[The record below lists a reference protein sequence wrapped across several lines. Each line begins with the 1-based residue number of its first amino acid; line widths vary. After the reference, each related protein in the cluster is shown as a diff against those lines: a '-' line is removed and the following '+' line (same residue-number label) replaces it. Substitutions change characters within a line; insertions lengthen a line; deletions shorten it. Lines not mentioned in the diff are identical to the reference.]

1 MGPLMLTLLAAGAVW
16 IATGIVLGVLLAD
29 AARWVRN
36 RRRNRL

>member
-1 MGPLMLTLLAAGAVW
+1 MLQILAACAIW
-16 IATGIVLGVLLAD
+16 LSLAIAFGVLLAD